1 MRGGLCAS
9 MPMSLLACD
18 QVAKLCLSWHLTSL
32 STSIQS
38 MGSVYSMYRL
48 FTSAVD
54 IIDNIEVSSDSE
66 VSSEHLVEQDV
77 YDEDNFY
84 YGSALCVA
92 KGKGKGCAPKGEG
105 KGCEPK
111 GKGKGCELKGKGKG
125 IGKGKPPLCADFHCN
140 GRGTQ
145 NVNGLGYCAICWR

>member
-1 MRGGLCAS
+1 MRLCIWSMPGGLCASMYMVHAWCFMCVYVCASMRGGLCAS

-92 KGKGKGCAPKGEG
+92 NGKGQG
-105 KGCEPK
+105 
-111 GKGKGCELKGKGKG
+111 
-125 IGKGKPPLCADFHCN
+125 LCA
-140 GRGTQ
+140 
-145 NVNGLGYCAICWR
+145 